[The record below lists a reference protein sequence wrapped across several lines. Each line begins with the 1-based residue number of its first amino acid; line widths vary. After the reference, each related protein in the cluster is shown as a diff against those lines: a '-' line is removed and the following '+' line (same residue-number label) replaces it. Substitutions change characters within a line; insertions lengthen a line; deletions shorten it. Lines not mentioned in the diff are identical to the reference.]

1 MGNWKRA
8 IAIDFDGT
16 LCENNYPDIGE
27 PNWNV
32 IYQAIQEQKH
42 GAGLI
47 LWTCREGKLLYDAME
62 ACFDWGIQFDAINE
76 SLPEWKEHFGTA
88 PRKVGADEYWDDKA
102 VPVKD
107 GSLDIKNN
115 EKLTIEEL
123 KEMAGLPVWC
133 SDSECWTLVEC
144 EKKGPWK
151 DVPFVSFRKNGSS
164 FTWNVV
170 NRELS
175 CYRGKV

>member
-62 ACFDWGIQFDAINE
+62 ACFDWGIQFDAIND
-76 SLPEWKEHFGTA
+76 SLPEWKEHFGTS
-88 PRKVGADEYWDDKA
+88 PRKIGADEYWDDKA
-102 VPVKD
+102 KVV
-107 GSLDIKNN
+107 
-115 EKLTIEEL
+115 
-123 KEMAGLPVWC
+123 
-133 SDSECWTLVEC
+133 
-144 EKKGPWK
+144 
-151 DVPFVSFRKNGSS
+151 KNG
-164 FTWNVV
+164 
-170 NRELS
+170 ELVDNDYLKQQS
-175 CYRGKV
+175 VILLKNAKNKVILSGRVYSVPMNIFATD

>member
-1 MGNWKRA
+1 MWNWKRA

-102 VPVKD
+102 KVV
-107 GSLDIKNN
+107 
-115 EKLTIEEL
+115 
-123 KEMAGLPVWC
+123 
-133 SDSECWTLVEC
+133 
-144 EKKGPWK
+144 
-151 DVPFVSFRKNGSS
+151 KNG
-164 FTWNVV
+164 
-170 NRELS
+170 ELIDNADA
-175 CYRGKV
+175 